1 MAAQR
6 VRTVSTPLLCH
17 HHHIFCSRITTLPAR
32 LNELT
37 HVLPLTK
44 DTQMQGSSVAP
55 PFQPVY
61 TLTSSE
67 SPLLVHIR
75 RFALWETDR
84 IGRCGRCN
92 PIILAE
98 GDFSGPVCWCLLLS
112 FDTMSSSCKQ
122 RTHVPPP
129 VSTYKRLSL

>member
-6 VRTVSTPLLCH
+6 VRTVSTPLLSH

-55 PFQPVY
+55 FQPVY
-61 TLTSSE
+61 TLTSSPPSWSISE
-67 SPLLVHIR
+67 GLHFGNGSNRTMRPVQPNNFGGGRLFRSGLLVVAAQLR
-75 RFALWETDR
+75 YDEQFL
-84 IGRCGRCN
+84 
-92 PIILAE
+92 
-98 GDFSGPVCWCLLLS
+98 
-112 FDTMSSSCKQ
+112 
-122 RTHVPPP
+122 
-129 VSTYKRLSL
+129 

>member
-6 VRTVSTPLLCH
+6 VRTVSTPLLSH

-61 TLTSSE
+61 TLTSSPPSWSILEGLHFGKRIE
-67 SPLLVHIR
+67 SDDAAGATQQFWRRETFQVRFVGGCCSASIR
-75 RFALWETDR
+75 
-84 IGRCGRCN
+84 
-92 PIILAE
+92 
-98 GDFSGPVCWCLLLS
+98 
-112 FDTMSSSCKQ
+112 
-122 RTHVPPP
+122 
-129 VSTYKRLSL
+129 